1 MGLILTHYLRS
12 DTLGAWDPILFQ
24 PWPGYGGFLAFSLLH
39 FADWVLRVPR
49 IWMKDST
56 RTFREDRFG
65 RFHGGRMGGWED
77 GRMAVGSQKNTP
89 QLQFST
95 KKGHEMKEF
104 RGFHC
109 TSIAVTGHFLLPRS
123 KVCQP
128 TDSMRSSNW
137 LVDELM
143 MGSL

>member
-1 MGLILTHYLRS
+1 MGLILTHYLLRYPGSLRS
-12 DTLGAWDPILFQ
+12 HPLPALA
-24 PWPGYGGFLAFSLLH
+24 GYGGFLAFSLLH

-56 RTFREDRFG
+56 RTFREERG

-109 TSIAVTGHFLLPRS
+109 TSIAVRGHFLLPRS